1 MHDPGKREFVVQML
15 KDYKRRGVPIHG
27 VGMQSHVGLDWPD
40 MQEYEASIEAYAAQ
54 GMRLHMTELEVDV
67 LPVAWEHTGAEIS
80 DEFEYSETLDPY
92 TDGLP
97 AEIEAQLTERYIEQI
112 GRASCRERV

>member
-1 MHDPGKREFVVQML
+1 
-15 KDYKRRGVPIHG
+15 
-27 VGMQSHVGLDWPD
+27 
-40 MQEYEASIEAYAAQ
+40 
-54 GMRLHMTELEVDV
+54 MTELEVDV

-97 AEIEAQLTERYIEQI
+97 AEIEAQLTECYIELFQLFLKHRDKI
-112 GRASCRERV
+112 VRITLWGTLDAESCKNGFLIFCSTNEPLAFDRQWQ

>member
-1 MHDPGKREFVVQML
+1 
-15 KDYKRRGVPIHG
+15 
-27 VGMQSHVGLDWPD
+27 
-40 MQEYEASIEAYAAQ
+40 
-54 GMRLHMTELEVDV
+54 MRLHMTELEVDV

-97 AEIEAQLTERYIEQI
+97 AEIEAQLTERYIELFQLFLKHRDKI
-112 GRASCRERV
+112 DRITLWGTHDGESWKNGFPRSEERRVGKEGRSQCGGGH

>member
-1 MHDPGKREFVVQML
+1 
-15 KDYKRRGVPIHG
+15 
-27 VGMQSHVGLDWPD
+27 
-40 MQEYEASIEAYAAQ
+40 
-54 GMRLHMTELEVDV
+54 MRLHMTELEVDV

-97 AEIEAQLTERYIEQI
+97 AEIEAQLTERYIELLQLVLKHRDKI
-112 GRASCRERV
+112 DRITLGGTHDGEPWINGCRVGGGTNCPLLFDRQRQPKTAYSGVVTLGRWL